1 MKLFWPGQGAKM
13 RFDSGGGRKIDGI
26 LVLVYGGSLFNAPA
40 VAFNRPPG
48 LFQETRRSAR
58 GRRIT
63 KERY

>member
-1 MKLFWPGQGAKM
+1 M

-48 LFQETRRSAR
+48 LFRETQRSAR